1 MMKIGIL
8 KCDSTNEIFRMEHGD
23 YSDMFI
29 SLFQS
34 VEPALEFET
43 YNVILGEYPKNL
55 QDNNVYLISGSR
67 YGVNDGDKWIDDL
80 ERFVLEL
87 QHRKHP
93 LIGICFGHQMIA
105 KALGGKTELATQ
117 GWGAGVQDYQIIL
130 TEPWMEPQLEQFSI
144 LSFHKDQVTKLPEN
158 AVLIAQNDF
167 CPYSAYY
174 IGEWLI
180 SFQGHPE
187 LTKDYVRS
195 LLYHRENILGR
206 EVLKNG
212 IKSLEQQIQPQTIAK
227 WILNF
232 IHNGVVTK
240 PWN

>member
-1 MMKIGIL
+1 MKIGIL
-8 KCDSTNEIFRMEHGD
+8 KCDSTNENLRKEHGD

-34 VEPALEFET
+34 VEPTLVFET

-55 QDNNVYLISGSR
+55 QDNNVYLITGSR
-67 YGVNDGDKWIDDL
+67 YGVNDGYKWIDDL
-80 ERFVLEL
+80 ESFVLEL
-87 QHRKHP
+87 QYRKHP

-117 GWGAGVQDYQIIL
+117 GWGAGVQNYNIIL
-130 TEPWMEPQLEQFSI
+130 TEAWMEPQLEQFSI

-187 LTKDYVRS
+187 LTKDYVRA

-212 IKSLEQQIQPQTIAK
+212 IKSLEKQIHPQTIAK

-232 IHNGVVTK
+232 IHNGVVT
-240 PWN
+240 

>member
-1 MMKIGIL
+1 MKIGIL
-8 KCDSTNEIFRMEHGD
+8 KCDSTNEHFRKEHGD
-23 YSDMFI
+23 YPEMFI

-34 VEPALEFET
+34 VEPFLEFET
-43 YNVILGEYPKNL
+43 YDVILREFPNNL
-55 QDNNVYLISGSR
+55 QDNDVYLISGSR
-67 YGVNDGDKWIDDL
+67 YGVNDGDNWIDDL
-80 ERFVLEL
+80 EKFVLEL

-117 GWGAGVQDYQIIL
+117 GWGAGVQKYQKIL
-130 TEPWMEPQLEQFSI
+130 TEPWMEPDLKQFSI

-187 LTKDYVRS
+187 LTKDYVRA

-206 EVLKNG
+206 KVLKNG

-232 IHNGVVTK
+232 IHNGIVTK
-240 PWN
+240 PCN

>member
-1 MMKIGIL
+1 MKIGIL
-8 KCDSTNEIFRMEHGD
+8 KCDSTNENFRKEHGD

-34 VEPALEFET
+34 VEPTLEFET
-43 YNVILGEYPKNL
+43 YNVILGEYPNNL

-67 YGVNDGDKWIDDL
+67 YGVNDGYNWIDNL
-80 ERFVLEL
+80 ERFVLKL

-117 GWGAGVQDYQIIL
+117 GWGAGVQNYQIIL
-130 TEPWMEPQLEQFSI
+130 TEPWMDPELEQFSI

-158 AVLIAQNDF
+158 AVLIAQNEF

-187 LTKDYVRS
+187 LTKDYVRA

-212 IKSLEQQIQPQTIAK
+212 IKSLEQQIHPQTIAK

-232 IHNGVVTK
+232 INNGVVTK
-240 PWN
+240 PWS

>member
-1 MMKIGIL
+1 
-8 KCDSTNEIFRMEHGD
+8 
-23 YSDMFI
+23 
-29 SLFQS
+29 
-34 VEPALEFET
+34 
-43 YNVILGEYPKNL
+43 
-55 QDNNVYLISGSR
+55 
-67 YGVNDGDKWIDDL
+67 
-80 ERFVLEL
+80 
-87 QHRKHP
+87 
-93 LIGICFGHQMIA
+93 MIA

-117 GWGAGVQDYQIIL
+117 GWGAGVQNYQILL
-130 TEPWMEPQLEQFSI
+130 TEAWMEPQLEQFSI
-144 LSFHKDQVTKLPEN
+144 LSFHKDQVTRLPEN

-187 LTKDYVRS
+187 LTKDYVKS

-206 EVLKNG
+206 EVLKNS

-232 IHNGVVTK
+232 IHNSAVTK
-240 PWN
+240 QRN

>member
-1 MMKIGIL
+1 MKIGIL
-8 KCDSTNEIFRMEHGD
+8 KCDSTNENFRREHGD

-34 VEPALEFET
+34 VEPNLEFET

-117 GWGAGVQDYQIIL
+117 GWGAGVQNYQILL
-130 TEPWMEPQLEQFSI
+130 TEAWMEPQLEQFSI
-144 LSFHKDQVTKLPEN
+144 LSFHKDQVTRLPEN

-187 LTKDYVRS
+187 LTKDYVKS

-206 EVLKNG
+206 EVLKNS

-232 IHNGVVTK
+232 IHNSAVTK
-240 PWN
+240 QRN

>member
-1 MMKIGIL
+1 MKIGIL
-8 KCDSTNEIFRMEHGD
+8 KCDSTNEHFRKEHGD
-23 YSDMFI
+23 YPEMFI

-34 VEPALEFET
+34 VEPFLEFET
-43 YNVILGEYPKNL
+43 YDVILREFPNNL
-55 QDNNVYLISGSR
+55 QDNDVYLISGSR
-67 YGVNDGDKWIDDL
+67 YGVNDGDNWIDDL
-80 ERFVLEL
+80 EKFVLEL

-117 GWGAGVQDYQIIL
+117 GWGAGVQKYQKIL
-130 TEPWMEPQLEQFSI
+130 TEPWMEPDLKQFSI
-144 LSFHKDQVTKLPEN
+144 LSFHKDQVTKLPEG
-158 AVLIAQNDF
+158 AVLIAENDF

-187 LTKDYVRS
+187 LTKDYVKD
-195 LLYHRENILGR
+195 LLHYRENILGK
-206 EVLKNG
+206 EILESG
-212 IKSLEQQIQPQTIAK
+212 LKSLEKEIQPGIIAK

-232 IHNGVVTK
+232 INNGLASK
-240 PWN
+240 DEN

>member
-1 MMKIGIL
+1 MKIGIL
-8 KCDSTNEIFRMEHGD
+8 KCDSTNENFRKEHGD

-34 VEPALEFET
+34 VEPTLEFET
-43 YNVILGEYPKNL
+43 YNVILGEYPNNL

-67 YGVNDGDKWIDDL
+67 YGVNDGYNWIDNL
-80 ERFVLEL
+80 ERFVLKL

-117 GWGAGVQDYQIIL
+117 GWGAGVQNYQTIL

-212 IKSLEQQIQPQTIAK
+212 IKSLEQQIQPQIIAK

-232 IHNGVVTK
+232 IYNGVVKK
-240 PWN
+240 PWS

>member
-1 MMKIGIL
+1 MKIGIL
-8 KCDSTNEIFRMEHGD
+8 KCDSTNENFRKEHGD

-34 VEPALEFET
+34 VEPTLKFET

-105 KALGGKTELATQ
+105 KALGGKTELSTK
-117 GWGAGVQDYQIIL
+117 GWGVGVQKYQKIV
-130 TEPWMEPQLEQFSI
+130 TEPWLEPDIEQFSI
-144 LSFHKDQVTKLPEN
+144 LSFHKDQVSKLPKD
-158 AVLIAQNDF
+158 AVLIAENDF

-195 LLYHRENILGR
+195 LLFHRENILGR
-206 EVLKNG
+206 EVFKNG
-212 IKSLEQQIQPQTIAK
+212 IKSLEKQIQPQTIAK

-232 IHNGVVTK
+232 IHNGVDTK
-240 PWN
+240 PWS

>member
-1 MMKIGIL
+1 MKIGIL
-8 KCDSTNEIFRMEHGD
+8 KCDSTNEKFRKEHGD

-55 QDNNVYLISGSR
+55 KDNNVYLISGSR

-80 ERFVLEL
+80 ERFVLKL

-93 LIGICFGHQMIA
+93 LIGICFGHQIIA

-117 GWGAGVQDYQIIL
+117 GWGAGVQKYQIIL

-187 LTKDYVRS
+187 LTKDYVRA
-195 LLYHRENILGR
+195 LLHHRENILGQKVF
-206 EVLKNG
+206 ESGL
-212 IKSLEQQIQPQTIAK
+212 KSLEQQIQPKIIAK

-232 IHNGVVTK
+232 IDNGIANK
-240 PWN
+240 QRN

>member
-1 MMKIGIL
+1 MKIGIL
-8 KCDSTNEIFRMEHGD
+8 KCDSTNENFRMEHGD

-34 VEPALEFET
+34 VEPTLKFET

-117 GWGAGVQDYQIIL
+117 GWGVGVQKYQKIL
-130 TEPWMEPQLEQFSI
+130 TEPWMEPDLEQFSI
-144 LSFHKDQVTKLPEN
+144 LSFHQDQVTKLPEA
-158 AVLIAQNDF
+158 AVLIAENDF

-187 LTKDYVRS
+187 LTKNYVRA
-195 LLYHRENILGR
+195 LLLHRENILGR
-206 EVLKNG
+206 KVLKNG

-232 IHNGVVTK
+232 INNGVFNKQV
-240 PWN
+240 N

>member
-1 MMKIGIL
+1 MKIGIL
-8 KCDSTNEIFRMEHGD
+8 KCDSTNEHFRKEHGD

-34 VEPALEFET
+34 VEPNLEFET
-43 YNVILGEYPKNL
+43 YNVILGEYPNNL

-67 YGVNDGDKWIDDL
+67 YGVNDGDKWIYDL

-105 KALGGKTELATQ
+105 KALGGKTELASQ
-117 GWGAGVQDYQIIL
+117 GWGAGVQNYQIIL
-130 TEPWMEPQLEQFSI
+130 TEPWMEPDLEQFSI

-187 LTKDYVRS
+187 LTKDYVRA
-195 LLYHRENILGR
+195 LLYHRENILGL
-206 EVLKNG
+206 EVLKKG
-212 IKSLEQQIQPQTIAK
+212 IKSLEQQIQPLTIVK

-240 PWN
+240 LGS

>member
-1 MMKIGIL
+1 MKIGIL
-8 KCDSTNEIFRMEHGD
+8 KCDSTNENFRKEHGD
-23 YSDMFI
+23 YHDMFI

-34 VEPALEFET
+34 VEPTLEFET

-117 GWGAGVQDYQIIL
+117 GWGAGVQNYQIIL
-130 TEPWMEPQLEQFSI
+130 TEPWMYPQLEQFSI

-158 AVLIAQNDF
+158 AVLFAQNDF

-187 LTKDYVRS
+187 LTKDYVRA
-195 LLYHRENILGR
+195 LLYHRENILGC

-212 IKSLEQQIQPQTIAK
+212 IKSLEQQIQPQTIAT

-232 IHNGVVTK
+232 IHNDVVTK
-240 PWN
+240 PWS

>member
-1 MMKIGIL
+1 MKIGIL
-8 KCDSTNEIFRMEHGD
+8 KCDSTNDHFRKEHGD
-23 YSDMFI
+23 YPDMFI

-34 VEPALEFET
+34 VETDLEFET
-43 YNVILGEYPKNL
+43 YDVILSEYPNKL
-55 QDNNVYLISGSR
+55 EDNDAYLISGSR

-80 ERFVLEL
+80 EKFILEL
-87 QHRKHP
+87 QQRKHP

-105 KALGGKTELATQ
+105 KALGGKTELASQ
-117 GWGAGVQDYQIIL
+117 GWGAGVQNYHKIL
-130 TEPWMEPQLEQFSI
+130 TEPWMDPDIDQFSI
-144 LSFHKDQVTKLPEN
+144 LSFHKDQVTKLPDA
-158 AVLIAQNDF
+158 AVLIAENDF

-187 LTKDYVRS
+187 LTKDYVRA

-240 PWN
+240 R